1 MHILSIIIFALSSS
15 SDSLI
20 VGLSYGAK
28 KIKINF
34 INNFVVS
41 FIAGMGTFLAMIF
54 GKLIMELIPLMY
66 TNIIGSSILI
76 LLGLYLL
83 IISLKKDINNNN
95 NSEELNEDISELYR
109 YEAALRSPEIIDIN
123 NSKTIE
129 FKESIILGAVLSL
142 NNIGFG
148 IGASIIGLNVYIA
161 SIFSLVFSLIFIPL
175 GYYIGEKIFS
185 NSLSRYSEVISACII
200 IVLGIYELFI

>member
-1 MHILSIIIFALSSS
+1 MHILSILFFAISSS

-20 VGLSYGAK
+20 VGLNYGAK
-28 KIKINF
+28 KVKINL

-54 GKLIMELIPLMY
+54 GKLLTKLIPLIY

-83 IISLKKDINNNN
+83 TVSLKKCGNNGN
-95 NSEELNEDISELYR
+95 NSEELSEDMCEIYR
-109 YEAALRSPEIIDIN
+109 YEAALRSPEIIDTN
-123 NSKTIE
+123 HSKTIE
-129 FKESIILGAVLSL
+129 FKESIILGILLCL

-148 IGASIIGLNVYIA
+148 IGASITGLNIYIT
-161 SIFSLVFSLIFIPL
+161 SIFSIFFSLAFISL

-185 NSLSRYSEVISACII
+185 NKLSKYSEIISACII
-200 IVLGIYELFI
+200 IALGIYELFI

>member
-1 MHILSIIIFALSSS
+1 MHILSILFFAISSS

-20 VGLSYGAK
+20 VGFNYGAK
-28 KIKINF
+28 KVKINL

-41 FIAGMGTFLAMIF
+41 FIAGMGTFLAMIL
-54 GKLIMELIPLMY
+54 GKLLTKLIPLMY

-83 IISLKKDINNNN
+83 IVSLKKCANNDN
-95 NSEELNEDISELYR
+95 NSEELSEDMCEICR
-109 YEAALRSPEIIDIN
+109 YEAALRSPEIIDTN
-123 NSKTIE
+123 HSKTIE
-129 FKESIILGAVLSL
+129 FKESIILGILLCL

-148 IGASIIGLNVYIA
+148 IGASITGLNIYTT
-161 SIFSLVFSLIFIPL
+161 SIFSILFSLVFISL

-185 NSLSRYSEVISACII
+185 NKLSKYSEIISACII
-200 IVLGIYELFI
+200 IALGLYELFI

>member
-1 MHILSIIIFALSSS
+1 MHILSIIIFAISSS
-15 SDSLI
+15 SDNLI
-20 VGLSYGAK
+20 VGLRYGAK

-34 INNFVVS
+34 INTFIVS
-41 FIAGMGTFLAMIF
+41 FISGIGTFLAMSF
-54 GKLIMELIPLMY
+54 GRLFMQLLPIVY

-83 IISLKKDINNNN
+83 IISFRKDSDD
-95 NSEELNEDISELYR
+95 NSDLTKVNGNISEFHR
-109 YEAALRSPEIIDIN
+109 YENTLRSPEIIDAN

-129 FKESIILGAVLSL
+129 FKESIILGILLCL

-148 IGASIIGLNVYIA
+148 IGASIIGLNIYIT
-161 SIFSLVFSLIFIPL
+161 SIFSLIFSLVFIQL

-185 NSLSRYSEVISACII
+185 NNLSRYSEVISACII